1 MFKWVEEPAKE
12 MREQKQK
19 LEMLNK
25 IAFKLNKNVEHEEE
39 EDGKNIEKQSILS
52 PQELAIKKYLESQ

>member
-1 MFKWVEEPAKE
+1 
-12 MREQKQK
+12 
-19 LEMLNK
+19 MLNK